1 MHHSPPHPSPG
12 APPHKSQIYTKLEK
26 QGETATKTSQQ
37 RTTANKIFMFKPG
50 EGEKRADFKKWVG
63 TGGGL
68 EQPVGWGARVWA
80 PEPASHAGLE
90 RGEKP
95 ARAEKA
101 WQAGL
106 EKKPSWTPGWPS
118 PSVPSGSLPASQA
131 LLACQLGGKPS
142 LRMRGQ
148 LMGDKSRNVWPSHRI
163 SMDAYQSRC

>member
-1 MHHSPPHPSPG
+1 
-12 APPHKSQIYTKLEK
+12 
-26 QGETATKTSQQ
+26 
-37 RTTANKIFMFKPG
+37 MFKPG

-68 EQPVGWGARVWA
+68 EQPVGWGARVWG
-80 PEPASHAGLE
+80 PEPASQAGLE
-90 RGEKP
+90 LGEKP

-142 LRMRGQ
+142 SRMLGQ
-148 LMGDKSRNVWPSHRI
+148 LMGDNSPLKPK
-163 SMDAYQSRC
+163 AYQQFRIGSESANARNLNFLEKG

>member
-1 MHHSPPHPSPG
+1 MHR
-12 APPHKSQIYTKLEK
+12 HKRKGVRSLHLKEEVVTGLSKFD
-26 QGETATKTSQQ
+26 SD
-37 RTTANKIFMFKPG
+37 
-50 EGEKRADFKKWVG
+50 RADFKKWVG

-142 LRMRGQ
+142 LRMLGQ

>member
-80 PEPASHAGLE
+80 PEPASQAGLE

-142 LRMRGQ
+142 SRMLGQ
-148 LMGDKSRNVWPSHRI
+148 LMGDNPGNVWPTQTESLPVI
-163 SMDAYQSRC
+163 

>member
-1 MHHSPPHPSPG
+1 
-12 APPHKSQIYTKLEK
+12 
-26 QGETATKTSQQ
+26 
-37 RTTANKIFMFKPG
+37 MFKPG

-80 PEPASHAGLE
+80 PEPASQAGLE

-106 EKKPSWTPGWPS
+106 EKSRRGPRGGGLARPCPQAPSQPPR
-118 PSVPSGSLPASQA
+118 PCLPVNWEGNH
-131 LLACQLGGKPS
+131 L
-142 LRMRGQ
+142 
-148 LMGDKSRNVWPSHRI
+148 
-163 SMDAYQSRC
+163 

>member
-1 MHHSPPHPSPG
+1 
-12 APPHKSQIYTKLEK
+12 
-26 QGETATKTSQQ
+26 
-37 RTTANKIFMFKPG
+37 MFKPG

-80 PEPASHAGLE
+80 PEPASQAGLD

-142 LRMRGQ
+142 LRMLGQ
-148 LMGDKSRNVWPSHRI
+148 LMGDNSRNVWTLYHYFSLIGVQGKWVI
-163 SMDAYQSRC
+163 SILFCLWVVTSILSYITTLYLS